1 MLIKITIE
9 ADLKG
14 ISSSALDECEDELR
28 DVITETLDSGDYFLT
43 HPETEKEY
51 EVEMSVNK
59 VEIER

>member
-14 ISSSALDECEDELR
+14 ISSAALDECEDELR
-28 DVITETLDSGDYFLT
+28 EIIMETVDTGDYFLT

-51 EVEMSVNK
+51 EVELSVK
-59 VEIER
+59 SVETTR